1 MTAVAVIMPDNELIK
16 CCVNVNNTAFG
27 LLKQL
32 QAVDCAAAC
41 FFSGFRLLKFRDASC
56 TCVEIAKCLRR
67 NPAQSDEMMLKQ
79 LKKFRK

>member
-32 QAVDCAAAC
+32 QTVDCVTAR
-41 FFSGFRLLKFRDASC
+41 FSEFRLLKFRDVNC
-56 TCVEIAKCLRR
+56 IYVEIAKCLQP
-67 NPAQSDEMMLKQ
+67 NLAQCDEMMLKQ

>member
-1 MTAVAVIMPDNELIK
+1 MTAAAVVMLDDELIK

-32 QAVDCAAAC
+32 WAVDCAAAA
-41 FFSGFRLLKFRDASC
+41 FSGFRQLKFGDASR
-56 TCVEIAKCLRR
+56 TCVEIAKCLRCDLTR
-67 NPAQSDEMMLKQ
+67 CDKMMLKQ